1 MHVAHV
7 CGIQVTIATPAE
19 TRIGWRVSP
28 RSCVSPRMT
37 DEKIEANE
45 DAVSALRVPSGFT
58 TLTRCTTT
66 RRSIP
71 RQHTT
76 SAGMPWDRG

>member
-7 CGIQVTIATPAE
+7 CGIQVTIANPAE

-28 RSCVSPRMT
+28 RSCVSLLMS
-37 DEKIEANE
+37 DQVEANE
-45 DAVSALRVPSGFT
+45 DAVSALQVRSGFT